1 METNK
6 QETSMEHEEQPD
18 QNPETGDSSNDE
30 ISASADLNE
39 KDQTVDP
46 DAEAE
51 AAEAD
56 PEEEKAFLLDQ
67 LQRAHAELA
76 NFRRRTLED
85 QATQRLRTT
94 VSVVR
99 SFLPVL
105 DGLEAAIKA
114 GSEEGGDES
123 IRQGLSMIAER
134 VEAVLTDLKVEKIP
148 SKGEDFNPELHE
160 AMLQVDQ
167 PDARQGEI
175 VDEVE
180 KGYRCGDL
188 LIRASRVVVARGG
201 ESEE

>member
-6 QETSMEHEEQPD
+6 QDTSMEHEGQPE
-18 QNPETGDSSNDE
+18 ETPPAGEGQESVP
-30 ISASADLNE
+30 A
-39 KDQTVDP
+39 P
-46 DAEAE
+46 E
-51 AAEAD
+51 AADQESPEVVEPDSESVEKD

-85 QATQRLRTT
+85 QSIQRLRTT

-105 DGLEAAIKA
+105 DGLEAAVKA
-114 GSEEGGDES
+114 GTDEGGDEA
-123 IRQGLSMIAER
+123 IREGLTMIAER
-134 VEAVLTDLKVEKIP
+134 VDSVLKDLKVEKID

-160 AMLQVDQ
+160 VMLQVDQ

-175 VDEVE
+175 VEEVE

-188 LIRASRVVVARGG
+188 LVRAARVVVARG
-201 ESEE
+201 SEAAE

>member
-6 QETSMEHEEQPD
+6 QDTSMEHEGQPE
-18 QNPETGDSSNDE
+18 ETPPAGEGQESV
-30 ISASADLNE
+30 SAS
-39 KDQTVDP
+39 
-46 DAEAE
+46 E
-51 AAEAD
+51 AADQESPEVAESDSETVEQD

-85 QATQRLRTT
+85 QSTQRLRTT

-105 DGLEAAIKA
+105 DGLEAAVKA
-114 GSEEGGDES
+114 GTDEGGDEA
-123 IRQGLSMIAER
+123 IREGLAMIAER
-134 VEAVLTDLKVEKIP
+134 VDSVLKDLKVEKID

-175 VDEVE
+175 VEEVE

-188 LIRASRVVVARGG
+188 LVRAARVVVARG
-201 ESEE
+201 SEPAE

>member
-6 QETSMEHEEQPD
+6 QDTSMEHEGQPEETQKSGEGQESVNHQEAVD
-18 QNPETGDSSNDE
+18 QESPEMG
-30 ISASADLNE
+30 E
-39 KDQTVDP
+39 KDTETV
-46 DAEAE
+46 EQ
-51 AAEAD
+51 D

-85 QATQRLRTT
+85 QSTQRLRTT

-105 DGLEAAIKA
+105 DGLEAAVKA
-114 GSEEGGDES
+114 GADEGGEEA
-123 IRQGLSMIAER
+123 IREGLAMIAER
-134 VEAVLTDLKVEKIP
+134 VDSVLKDLKVEKID

-175 VDEVE
+175 VEEVE

-188 LIRASRVVVARGG
+188 LVRAARVVVARGS
-201 ESEE
+201 ESAE

>member
-1 METNK
+1 MEINS
-6 QETSMEHEEQPD
+6 QDTSKASEEQPESTPD
-18 QNPETGDSSNDE
+18 ALDPTEVDLDSESDPKAE
-30 ISASADLNE
+30 QSADADATSE
-39 KDQTVDP
+39 PKEVDP
-46 DAEAE
+46 V
-51 AAEAD
+51 
-56 PEEEKAFLLDQ
+56 EEKAFLLDQ

-105 DGLEAAIKA
+105 DGLEAAIRA
-114 GSEEGGDES
+114 GSEDGGDEG
-123 IRQGLSMIAER
+123 IRQGLSMIAES
-134 VEAVLTDLKVEKIP
+134 VSAVLTDLKVETVA

-175 VDEVE
+175 VEEVE

-188 LIRASRVVVARGG
+188 LIRAARVVVARGG
-201 ESEE
+201 DSEE

>member
-6 QETSMEHEEQPD
+6 QDTSMEHEGQP
-18 QNPETGDSSNDE
+18 EE
-30 ISASADLNE
+30 ISPAGDGQESVPAPEAADQE
-39 KDQTVDP
+39 SP
-46 DAEAE
+46 E
-51 AAEAD
+51 AAEPDSETVEQD

-85 QATQRLRTT
+85 QSIQRIRTT

-105 DGLEAAIKA
+105 DGLEAAVKA
-114 GSEEGGDES
+114 GTDEGGDEA
-123 IRQGLSMIAER
+123 IREGLAMIAER
-134 VEAVLTDLKVEKIP
+134 VDSVLKDLKVEKID

-175 VDEVE
+175 VEEVE

-188 LIRASRVVVARGG
+188 LVRAARVVVARGS
-201 ESEE
+201 ESAE

>member
-6 QETSMEHEEQPD
+6 QDTSMEHEGQPE
-18 QNPETGDSSNDE
+18 ETP
-30 ISASADLNE
+30 SAGEGQESVPA
-39 KDQTVDP
+39 
-46 DAEAE
+46 AE
-51 AAEAD
+51 AADQESPEVAESDSETVEQD

-85 QATQRLRTT
+85 QSTQRLRTT

-105 DGLEAAIKA
+105 DGLEAAVKA
-114 GSEEGGDES
+114 GTDEGGDEA
-123 IRQGLSMIAER
+123 IREGLAMIAER
-134 VEAVLTDLKVEKIP
+134 VDSVLKDLKVEKID

-175 VDEVE
+175 VEEVE

-188 LIRASRVVVARGG
+188 LVRAARVVVARGS
-201 ESEE
+201 ESAE

>member
-6 QETSMEHEEQPD
+6 QDTSMEHEGQPE
-18 QNPETGDSSNDE
+18 ETSPAGDGHESVP
-30 ISASADLNE
+30 
-39 KDQTVDP
+39 TP
-46 DAEAE
+46 E
-51 AAEAD
+51 AADQESTEVAEPDSETIEQD

-85 QATQRLRTT
+85 QSTQRLRTT

-105 DGLEAAIKA
+105 DGLEAAVKA
-114 GSEEGGDES
+114 GTDEGGDEA
-123 IRQGLSMIAER
+123 IREGLAMIAER
-134 VEAVLTDLKVEKIP
+134 VDSVLKDLKVEKID

-175 VDEVE
+175 VEEVE

-188 LIRASRVVVARGG
+188 LVRAARVVVARG
-201 ESEE
+201 SEPAE

>member
-6 QETSMEHEEQPD
+6 QDTSMEHEEQPD
-18 QNPETGDSSNDE
+18 QNSDTGEEQGSESSADSS
-30 ISASADLNE
+30 
-39 KDQTVDP
+39 DQ
-46 DAEAE
+46 EFSE
-51 AAEAD
+51 AAESDSAGSEPD

-105 DGLEAAIKA
+105 DGLEAAVKA
-114 GSEEGGDES
+114 GTDEGGDEG
-123 IRQGLSMIAER
+123 IRQGLAMIAER
-134 VEAVLTDLKVEKIP
+134 VDSVLTDLKVEKID

-160 AMLQVDQ
+160 AMLQVEQ
-167 PDARQGEI
+167 PEARQGEI
-175 VDEVE
+175 VEEVE

-188 LIRASRVVVARGG
+188 LIRAARVVVARGS